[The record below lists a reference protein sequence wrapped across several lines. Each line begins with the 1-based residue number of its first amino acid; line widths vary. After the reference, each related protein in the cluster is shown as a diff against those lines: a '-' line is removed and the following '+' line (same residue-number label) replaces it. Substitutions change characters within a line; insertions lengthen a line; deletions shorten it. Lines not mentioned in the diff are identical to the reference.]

1 MSRARPR
8 NSDAGPGSVE
18 FVEEAV
24 HLLRGTPA
32 SAWAIYLAG
41 VTPWLVGLAWF
52 WASASWFAPRP
63 ADILW
68 RAMGLVVLFVWLKTA
83 QAAFCASLRAR
94 RVGAPSPRFGAR
106 SLLRIAARQARVQG
120 WAAPVLPVAA
130 VLTVPAGFAWMYFEN
145 ATALA
150 ATDEAPGDTLE
161 KRAAREARRWPA
173 AAHLALL
180 LFTGLWLCAW
190 VNVAST
196 FYVVPWLARTLFG
209 LDNLFAL
216 DGWSAFNSTFLA
228 LVTALTWLAVDPLV
242 KAYHVLRTFYG
253 EARLGGDDL
262 RLEIRGA
269 ASASRAGRVAAK
281 ATLAALALFLFVDG
295 ASSAGGLRAQEAP
308 PPASAPVT
316 PAELD
321 AALDDALRE
330 REFRWRL
337 EPLPLPEIEGE
348 DEGALKAFVRA
359 GIDWMVQ
366 LARDCGE
373 MIERFVR
380 WLEGL
385 FDKDKDSPEKK
396 TREPTPGAFA
406 ALARALLY
414 LLLGLCL
421 LALLWI
427 LWAGWKQRRRT
438 LPRALAAASAAVLPP
453 DLNDDKLEAS
463 RLPSDEWLAL
473 AREQIAR
480 GEWRLA
486 LRALYLATLAGLGAE
501 GLVTL
506 ARAKTNLDYE
516 RELARRAAGRN
527 ELLARF
533 RARRLAFERVW
544 YGRDLAA
551 EPEVRAWMA
560 ELETR
565 GATGAGGRA

>member
-1 MSRARPR
+1 MSRSRPR
-8 NSDAGPGSVE
+8 NKEAGPGSVE
-18 FVEEAV
+18 LVEESV

-32 SAWAIYLAG
+32 SAWALYLAG
-41 VTPWLVGLAWF
+41 VTPWLLGLAWF

-68 RAMGLVVLFVWLKTA
+68 RALGLAVLFVWLKTA
-83 QAAFCASLRAR
+83 QAGFCASLRAR
-94 RVGAPSPRFGAR
+94 RLGTPSPRLGVR
-106 SLLRIAARQARVQG
+106 GLMRIAARQARVQG
-120 WAAPVLPVAA
+120 WAAPILPLAA
-130 VLTVPAGFAWMYFEN
+130 LLTVPAGFAWMYFEN

-150 ATDEAPGDTLE
+150 ATREAPGDTLE
-161 KRAAREARRWPA
+161 RRSAREARRWPA

-196 FYVVPWLARTLFG
+196 FYVAPWLARTLLG

-228 LVTALTWLAVDPLV
+228 LVTALTWVTVDPLA
-242 KAYHVLRTFYG
+242 KAYHVMRTFYG
-253 EARLGGDDL
+253 EARLSGEDL
-262 RLEIRGA
+262 RLEIRAASPRAGA
-269 ASASRAGRVAAK
+269 AAAK
-281 ATLAALALFLFVDG
+281 ATLAAFALLLFVGDG
-295 ASSAGGLRAQEAP
+295 SPAGGLRAQEAA
-308 PPASAPVT
+308 PPASSAVT

-337 EPLPLPEIEGE
+337 EPLPLADLE
-348 DEGALKAFVRA
+348 DEGDGAIKAFVRA
-359 GIDWMVQ
+359 GLEWIAQIV
-366 LARDCGE
+366 RDC
-373 MIERFVR
+373 IDLVERFTR
-380 WLEGL
+380 WLDGL
-385 FDKDKDSPEKK
+385 FDNDKKTPEKK
-396 TREPTPGAFA
+396 PREGTSGAFA
-406 ALARALLY
+406 ALARVLLY

-421 LALLWI
+421 LALVWI
-427 LWAGWKQRRRT
+427 LWTGWKQRRRT
-438 LPRALAAASAAVLPP
+438 APRVLFATPATALPP

-463 RLPSDEWLAL
+463 RLPADEWLAL
-473 AREQIAR
+473 AREQISR

-486 LRALYLATLAGLGAE
+486 LRALYLATLAGLGSE

-516 RELARRAAGRN
+516 RELARRAAGRG
-527 ELLARF
+527 ELVSRF
-533 RARRLAFERVW
+533 RSRRLAFERVW

-565 GATGAGGRA
+565 ALPGKGGGA